1 MFYRINKEDGYIH
14 GVVEGVNP
22 ENANC
27 TEAEYLEIKSLLENA
42 PKTTEPFFY
51 YRLKENLEWE
61 LCEFKINPENEMA
74 TETDYLSALANL
86 GVDFNA

>member
-1 MFYRINKEDGYIH
+1 MYYRINAEDGYIH
-14 GVVEGVNP
+14 GVVKGVNA

-27 TEAEYLEIKSLLENA
+27 TENEYNHIKSIIENTPIA
-42 PKTTEPFFY
+42 PEGFY

-61 LCEFKINPENEMA
+61 LCEMPIIEEMA
-74 TETDYLSALANL
+74 TEEDYQSALESL

>member
-1 MFYRINKEDGYIH
+1 MFYRINAEDGYIH
-14 GVVEGVNP
+14 GVVEGVNG

-27 TEAEYLEIKSLLENA
+27 TETEYAEVKAILENA
-42 PKTTEPFFY
+42 PKAPDGFY

-61 LCEFKINPENEMA
+61 LCEFKPDVENEMA
-74 TETDYLSALANL
+74 TEADYQSALENL

>member
-14 GVVEGVNP
+14 GIVEGVNA

-27 TEAEYLEIKSLLENA
+27 TEAEYLEIKAILENA
-42 PKTTEPFFY
+42 PQTTEPFF

-61 LCEFKINPENEMA
+61 LCEFKPNTENEMA
-74 TETDYLSALANL
+74 TEEDYKSALESL